1 LQRPGQQQV
10 FFLKLD
16 GGLLHVNQSIN
27 QSCIFRVVQ
36 VIKSLHVAMAAL
48 QRQEGMS
55 SAIGVRLLYCEMERP
70 GNLPSNP
77 SKQHYMM
84 QAQRKPFRLG
94 CRPAKQGPRPLS
106 SNQGRVEKSVTD
118 DEENKDRRILSQG
131 HAKQLQLRNKFRL
144 GTRNIRSMLQLSS
157 TTR

>member
-1 LQRPGQQQV
+1 
-10 FFLKLD
+10 
-16 GGLLHVNQSIN
+16 
-27 QSCIFRVVQ
+27 
-36 VIKSLHVAMAAL
+36 MAAL

-84 QAQRKPFRLG
+84 QAQRKPLRLG
-94 CRPAKQGPRPLS
+94 RRPAKQGPRPLS

-131 HAKQLQLRNKFRL
+131 HAKQLQLRNKFRP
-144 GTRNIRSMLQLSS
+144 GTRNIRSMLCSLVQLLDEEMMKLGVDIPGLSEV
-157 TTR
+157 RWDG